1 MTKEQIKGY
10 IQALEEGLADN
21 VLTIEFEGKKTTFD
35 NAQGIVRR
43 IKYFQEKLSAV
54 GAGPRRG
61 PRRTTVYTT
70 GRKGL

>member
-35 NAQGIVRR
+35 NAQGIIRR
-43 IKYFQEKLSAV
+43 IKYFKEQLSVTA
-54 GAGPRRG
+54 AGSPRG